1 MTARD
6 GNSPLKLIERIRRQV
21 RLLEAHSLD
30 PASLLRNRRVRR
42 TTTDRIDVEGKRN
55 AHVRRPPRS
64 FLRWRK
70 RHASTNIA
78 AGPRA
83 ATLLAGRGLAG
94 MLIPDEPRCGAEFR
108 GAGCGIQ
115 CDDNR

>member
-1 MTARD
+1 VCNPR
-6 GNSPLKLIERIRRQV
+6 S
-21 RLLEAHSLD
+21 
-30 PASLLRNRRVRR
+30 ASLLVDGRVRR
-42 TTTDRIDVEGKRN
+42 AN
-55 AHVRRPPRS
+55 ADWVDIERETSAHARRPAEARS

-94 MLIPDEPRCGAEFR
+94 
-108 GAGCGIQ
+108 
-115 CDDNR
+115 